1 MCHKRARRAFLLCR
15 AIPRL
20 SSAAS
25 FEDAVAALF
34 NRQFGALFRYI
45 NRLGGDPDLASDVA
59 QEAFV
64 KLYERGRMPDTPKAW
79 LAAVAT
85 NLLRDSQ
92 RTAYRREN
100 LVIRDGSWTVAES
113 PEALPDAVVVSEETR
128 LKVRSVLA
136 TLTSRDQQLL
146 LLRHEGYSYRDLAK
160 AVDVAEASVG
170 TLLLRA
176 TRAFRDAYMRTSD
189 GADVTSD

>member
-1 MCHKRARRAFLLCR
+1 M
-15 AIPRL
+15 

-45 NRLGGDPDLASDVA
+45 DRLGADPDLASDLA

-64 KLYERGRMPDTPKAW
+64 KLYERGAMPDAPKAW
-79 LAAVAT
+79 LVAVAT
-85 NLLRDSQ
+85 NLLRDAQ
-92 RTAYRREN
+92 RTAHRREN
-100 LVIRDGSWTVAES
+100 LVVRDGSWTVVES

-128 LKVRSVLA
+128 ATVRSVLA
-136 TLTSRDQQLL
+136 TLSFRDQQLL

-160 AVDVAEASVG
+160 AVDVAETSVG

-189 GADVTSD
+189 GADATSE